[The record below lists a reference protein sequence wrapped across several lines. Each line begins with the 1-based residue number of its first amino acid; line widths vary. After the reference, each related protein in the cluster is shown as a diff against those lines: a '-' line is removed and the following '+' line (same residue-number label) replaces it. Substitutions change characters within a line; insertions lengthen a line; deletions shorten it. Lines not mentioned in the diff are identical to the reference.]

1 MRLQLPLL
9 AVLVALA
16 ACNPGAQ
23 SSRSVSNA
31 WIRLPAVAGQPAAGY
46 VTVAATPDHKALVS
60 VTSPSAGRI
69 EMHETM
75 ATGSMAGLRKLD
87 RIALTA
93 DEPEIRFEPAG
104 RHLMLFNLDP
114 ALKPGGKA
122 VLVFHFEH
130 GGTSTL
136 PARIVAAGDE
146 NPHGH

>member
-1 MRLQLPLL
+1 MRLPMFLL
-9 AVLVALA
+9 TALA
-16 ACNPGAQ
+16 TLAGCNPGSQ

-46 VTVAATPDHKALVS
+46 VTIAATPDHKALLS
-60 VTSPSAGRI
+60 VTSPSAGRV

-75 ATGSMAGLRKLD
+75 TNGSMAGMRKLE

-93 DEPEIRFEPAG
+93 DEPEIRFEPGG
-104 RHLMLFNLDP
+104 RHLMLFELDP

-122 VLVFHFEH
+122 MLVFHFEH

-136 PARIVAAGDE
+136 PARVVAAGDE